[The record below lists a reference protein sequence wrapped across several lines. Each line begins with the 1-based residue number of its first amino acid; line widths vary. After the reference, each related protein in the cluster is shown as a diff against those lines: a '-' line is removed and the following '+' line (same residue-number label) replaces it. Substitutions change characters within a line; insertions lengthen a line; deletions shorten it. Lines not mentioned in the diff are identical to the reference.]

1 MGSVGS
7 SLRRAATVP
16 IAVMMRRRLPA
27 TRIAMTD
34 GARISEENGELLIW
48 CEPDAR
54 LRRGEAEGHLRHQ
67 RKHGGE

>member
-1 MGSVGS
+1 
-7 SLRRAATVP
+7 
-16 IAVMMRRRLPA
+16 MMRRRLPA